1 MVSRVAVESP
11 KLDKVWWSLIFIIL
25 ATAVGAN
32 FYFADRSLL
41 IRIIGLLIVI
51 VASAVLALRTT
62 SGQKMWTLWLESV
75 QEVKKVVWPTRQE
88 TIQTTLAVLAMVL
101 VMGILLWTADFL
113 LLRTVGWLT
122 GRWGA

>member
-1 MVSRVAVESP
+1 MVSRVAIEGP
-11 KLDKVWWSLIFIIL
+11 KLDKVWWSLIFLIL
-25 ATAVGAN
+25 AIAVGGN

-41 IRIIGLLIVI
+41 IRIMGLLIV
-51 VASAVLALRTT
+51 VAISCALALKTT
-62 SGQKMWTLWLESV
+62 SGQKVWTLWLESI
-75 QEVKKVVWPTRQE
+75 QEVRKIVWPTKQE

-101 VMGILLWTADFL
+101 VMGILLWTADFI